1 MCWFLCTCA
10 SPGAAAQPPLS
21 PEAVTPKAAV
31 FHGCSVCRGTP
42 FRAEWCGPCLSASLR
57 AGPCLWLLSV
67 AVCGLLGRECG
78 GVGAGVRRGEVC
90 LTPLGSAEVTGGE
103 GLGIRPQVRL
113 SVEEI
118 ARCRNAIPWAP
129 WLPRPTPPR
138 LGVRD
143 RGAGRVGLWG
153 RPASWF
159 VATTLSPYPHWVE
172 ALWGVSCEGAD
183 SIHGAPHPPLAY
195 LLKAQF
201 PLRKFGGYRYVSC
214 SDWSQGGGCLKSR
227 LLGGRLGAG
236 VGGPMPLQK

>member
-1 MCWFLCTCA
+1 MLVSLHLRLSRSRCPATSVPRGRDAKGGCVPRLLRV
-10 SPGAAAQPPLS
+10 PGNTIPGG
-21 PEAVTPKAAV
+21 VV
-31 FHGCSVCRGTP
+31 
-42 FRAEWCGPCLSASLR
+42 RAPLSASLR

-90 LTPLGSAEVTGGE
+90 LTPLGSAEVRGGE

-118 ARCRNAIPWAP
+118 TRCRNAIPWAP

-159 VATTLSPYPHWVE
+159 VATALSPYPHWVE

-201 PLRKFGGYRYVSC
+201 PLRKFGGYRHVSC

>member
-42 FRAEWCGPCLSASLR
+42 FRAEWCGPRLSASLR

-90 LTPLGSAEVTGGE
+90 LTPLGSAEVRGGE

-113 SVEEI
+113 
-118 ARCRNAIPWAP
+118 
-129 WLPRPTPPR
+129 
-138 LGVRD
+138 
-143 RGAGRVGLWG
+143 
-153 RPASWF
+153 
-159 VATTLSPYPHWVE
+159 
-172 ALWGVSCEGAD
+172 
-183 SIHGAPHPPLAY
+183 
-195 LLKAQF
+195 
-201 PLRKFGGYRYVSC
+201 
-214 SDWSQGGGCLKSR
+214 
-227 LLGGRLGAG
+227 
-236 VGGPMPLQK
+236 

>member
-1 MCWFLCTCA
+1 MRAHTEGSSQNRSGLVKEKGLGEGEPGQDSDDSVHGLMGRPSGWRLPAGSGLSMCWFLCTCA

-42 FRAEWCGPCLSASLR
+42 FRAEWCGPRLSASLR

-90 LTPLGSAEVTGGE
+90 LTPLGSAEVRGGE

-143 RGAGRVGLWG
+143 
-153 RPASWF
+153 
-159 VATTLSPYPHWVE
+159 
-172 ALWGVSCEGAD
+172 
-183 SIHGAPHPPLAY
+183 
-195 LLKAQF
+195 
-201 PLRKFGGYRYVSC
+201 
-214 SDWSQGGGCLKSR
+214 
-227 LLGGRLGAG
+227 
-236 VGGPMPLQK
+236 